1 MNLQN
6 RIIFVAGPYKAYDN
20 YTVSANIM
28 AAQVIGVSLIK
39 LGGFPLIP
47 QCNTAHLEDVASEKF
62 FYEGYKKLLVR
73 CDGICLTSRWR
84 DSRGAIAELDL
95 ALSLL
100 HDGEQP
106 FIFLE
111 ATEEGVVEVADVDR
125 LRDEAIALQMP
136 SLSDIVLDAFDDH
149 TDEFDFELGL
159 VYGNLKEGDRAV
171 PFDCLSVEKR
181 H

>member
-62 FYEGYKKLLVR
+62 FYEGYKKLLLR

-106 FIFLE
+106 FLFLE
-111 ATEEGVVEVADVDR
+111 ATEEGVVELADVDR

>member
-1 MNLQN
+1 MDLQS

-20 YTVSANIM
+20 YTVSANVM
-28 AAQVIGVSLIK
+28 DAQAIGVSLIK

-47 QCNTAHLEDVASEKF
+47 QCNTAHLENVASEKF
-62 FYEGYKKLLVR
+62 FYEGYKKLLLR

-100 HDGEQP
+100 HEGEQP
-106 FIFLE
+106 FVFLE
-111 ATEEGVVEVADVDR
+111 ATEEGAIELADVDR

-149 TDEFDFELGL
+149 VDEFDFELGV
-159 VYGNLKEGDRAV
+159 VYRNGKSRRRYFHQTG
-171 PFDCLSVEKR
+171 ST
-181 H
+181 